1 MKKSLLSI
9 FAAVM
14 AVGSAYS
21 QANVVLTAPPVNSA
35 NGTTG
40 ARAPNGTIGHTVLRA
55 QYFVPAAELTALSP
69 TVSSFGFVLVNGV
82 NAPASG
88 TITVYLQNTGASSY
102 TAGTTWNTTGM
113 TTVYTGTYNIPATA
127 NATVVDLPFPV
138 NFNFTNGA
146 LNVAYEYTA
155 AVTSSSFAVYSA
167 FTNSAIVAGATGAS
181 STIAAPSLG
190 TTTFRP
196 LFRFGTPNTVTND
209 IGIDYISTPGLIPAN
224 TYSTSSPAA
233 VIRNNS
239 NTSLTNIA
247 VGYSITGVTNTSGNV
262 IVPSLAAGATTMVTL
277 TTYTIP
283 LSANGSNNISVGVL
297 PDQNNSNNIA
307 TRTVSLNCNAWGAG
321 PSVVNYSTT
330 AVGFNQGS
338 GIIYSRFNVPTTNTL
353 TGALVAISTGTSNG
367 GNSVYAVLAN
377 ATGSVLATSNTV
389 MLVPSMYGTYQT
401 FTFATTNVIN
411 ANTDYHIG
419 IAQPA
424 NSVGYFPLASFT
436 TAVLPPNLYATAS
449 LTSNV
454 ASPLT
459 TNLGY
464 LGLQA
469 QFAGSCGSS
478 VGFNEISAANSVKF
492 EVYPNPASNSFNLVL
507 GTINSNMKVEV
518 INALGQVVVTRTN
531 LVENNEIDIQSL
543 AKGVY
548 FVKVTSGNESNTSKL
563 IISK

>member
-9 FAAVM
+9 FAGVLA
-14 AVGSAYS
+14 AGFAYG
-21 QANVVLTAPPVNSA
+21 QANIILTAPPTNSA

-40 ARAPNGTIGHTVLRA
+40 VRAPNGTVGHTVMRA

-69 TVSSFGFVLVNGV
+69 TVSSFGFVLTNTLVT
-82 NAPASG
+82 APANG
-88 TITVYLQNTGASSY
+88 TITVYLQNTGAASY
-102 TAGTTWNTTGM
+102 TAGTTWNTAGM
-113 TTVYTGTYNIPATA
+113 TTVYTGTYNIPSGST
-127 NATVVDLPFPV
+127 ATVVDFPFPV

-155 AVTSSSFAVYSA
+155 AATSPGPAIYSA
-167 FTNSAIVAGATGAS
+167 YTSAATAGATGAS

-196 LFRFGTPNTVTND
+196 LFRFGTPNTITND
-209 IGIDYISTPGLIPAN
+209 IAVEYISSPGLIPAN
-224 TYSTSSPAA
+224 TYTSSSPMAL
-233 VIRNNS
+233 IRNNS
-239 NTSLTNIA
+239 NAALTNIA

-283 LSANGSNNISVGVL
+283 LTANGSNNISVGVL

-307 TRTVSLNCNAWGAG
+307 TKTVSLNCNAWGAG

-330 AVGFNQGS
+330 AVGFNTGS
-338 GIIYSRFNVPTTNTL
+338 GIIYSRFSIPTTNTL

-377 ATGSVLATSNTV
+377 STGSVIATSNTV
-389 MLVPSMYGTYQT
+389 MLIPSMYGTYQT

-419 IAQPA
+419 LAQPA
-424 NSVGYFPLASFT
+424 NAVGYFPLASFT

-454 ASPLT
+454 ASNLA

-469 QFAGSCGSS
+469 QFAGSCGS
-478 VGFNEISAANSVKF
+478 VGFNELSGLNPVKF
-492 EVYPNPASNSFNLVL
+492 DIYPNPASNSFNLVL
-507 GTINSNMKVEV
+507 GTLNNDMKVEV
-518 INALGQVVVTRTN
+518 INALGQVVISKNN
-531 LVENNEIDIQSL
+531 LVEKNEIDIQSL

>member
-9 FAAVM
+9 FAGVLA
-14 AVGSAYS
+14 AGFAYG
-21 QANVVLTAPPVNSA
+21 QANIVLTAPSPSLA

-40 ARAPNGTIGHTVLRA
+40 VRAPNGTVGHTVMRA
-55 QYFVPAAELTALSP
+55 QYFVPASELTALSP
-69 TVSSFGFVLVNGV
+69 TVSSFGFVLTNTLVNS
-82 NAPASG
+82 PANG
-88 TITVYLQNTGASSY
+88 TLTVYLQNTSATSY
-102 TAGTTWNTTGM
+102 TAGTTWNTAGM
-113 TTVYTGTYNIPATA
+113 TTVYTGTYNIPSGST
-127 NATVVDLPFPV
+127 ATVVDFPFPV

-155 AVTSSSFAVYSA
+155 SATSAAPAVYSA
-167 FTNSAIVAGATGAS
+167 FTNSAVIAGATGAS

-209 IGIDYISTPGLIPAN
+209 IAIEYVSSPGLIPAN
-224 TYSTSSPAA
+224 TYTSSSPMAL
-233 VIRNNS
+233 IRNNS
-239 NTSLTNIA
+239 NAALTNIA

-262 IVPSLAAGATTMVTL
+262 IVSSLAAGATTMVTL

-283 LSANGSNNISVGVL
+283 LTANGSNNISVGVL

-307 TRTVSLNCNAWGAG
+307 TKTVSLNCNAWGAG

-330 AVGFNQGS
+330 AVGFNTGS
-338 GIIYSRFNVPTTNTL
+338 GIIYSRFSVPATNTL
-353 TGALVAISTGTSNG
+353 TGALVAISTGTTNG

-377 ATGSVLATSNTV
+377 ATGSVIATSNTV
-389 MLVPSMYGTYQT
+389 MLIPSMYGTYQT

-419 IAQPA
+419 LAQTA
-424 NSVGYFPLASFT
+424 NAVGYFPLASFT

-449 LTSNV
+449 LAGNV
-454 ASPLT
+454 ATNLT

-469 QFAGSCGSS
+469 QFAGSCGS
-478 VGFNEISAANSVKF
+478 VGFNELSGVNPVKF
-492 EVYPNPASNSFNLVL
+492 DIYPNPASNSFNLVL
-507 GTINSNMKVEV
+507 GTLNNDMKVEV
-518 INALGQVVVTRTN
+518 INALGQVVISKNN
-531 LVENNEIDIQSL
+531 LVEKNEIDIQSL